1 MIQVRKVE
9 YRDKLD
15 DEWDAFQKS
24 IKAETQV
31 SEALVEADDANI
43 QDDRQITE
51 WTEQRDFLQRV
62 EDLLSKQDTLKD
74 EKEKAIKSR
83 MAKMVSNENDSESEE
98 DIDFDEFLDWRVKHV

>member
-1 MIQVRKVE
+1 
-9 YRDKLD
+9 
-15 DEWDAFQKS
+15 
-24 IKAETQV
+24 V